1 MKTETLINILIIC
14 ILYIGIFLF
23 FLIVSLTTN
32 YPQECDLS
40 CQKCCNAVPC
50 TDTYYSQ
57 EDGMC
62 HLVLCENSK
71 LPFQSK
77 TKCVYEPYR

>member
-1 MKTETLINILIIC
+1 MKLFEKVGWCVLIFALMGFVLCLIL
-14 ILYIGIFLF
+14 
-23 FLIVSLTTN
+23 SLWF
-32 YPQECDLS
+32 PQINECNLS